1 MRLRVLALLSLSL
14 LITSADALTRPSRAG
29 HLARPTLPAAIDRLE
44 QRHCLAGCPTVLR
57 GHEDRVPSILLRRRG
72 YVLLHSTEDKIP
84 RWVAEYVTRQQLAGD
99 ADRDRSTFA
108 PDPELPKGQR
118 AELSD
123 YRGRQP
129 YDRGHCAPAG
139 NFGNQRLK
147 DESFFLSNMTPQH
160 KELNRKLWRALE
172 ERTRTW
178 VQRRGSAYE
187 LTGGFFYDPL
197 EDHPRTRDG
206 KVPYDVI
213 GPNHVAVPTHYFKII
228 VAKDPVT
235 KQYESIAFVAANGP
249 HPKPKGQPYDFVPL
263 IVSID
268 WIEDK
273 AGINVMPQLTKA
285 EERRLESRVARLW
298 P

>member
-1 MRLRVLALLSLSL
+1 MRTRVLALLSVSL
-14 LITSADALTRPSRAG
+14 LITSASAITRPSRAG
-29 HLARPTLPAAIDRLE
+29 HLARPSIAETPDRLE
-44 QRHCLAGCPTVLR
+44 LRHCFAGCPMVLP
-57 GHEDRVPSILLRRRG
+57 GPEDPSVLLRRRG
-72 YVLLHSTEDKIP
+72 YVLLHSSKDKIP

-99 ADRDRSTFA
+99 ASRDRSAFA
-108 PDPELPKGQR
+108 PDPELPKGAR

-123 YRGRQP
+123 YRGKRP

-139 NFGNQRLK
+139 NFGSQRLK

-160 KELNRKLWRALE
+160 EELNRKLWKALE

-178 VQRRGSAYE
+178 VQVRGSAYE

-206 KVPYDVI
+206 KVEHDVI
-213 GPNHVAVPTHYFKII
+213 GPNQVAVPTHYFKII
-228 VAKDPVT
+228 LAKDPVT
-235 KQYESIAFVAANGP
+235 KQYESIAFVAENRP
-249 HPKPKGQPYDFVPL
+249 YPKPAGKPYDLAPL
-263 IVSID
+263 RVSID

-285 EERRLESRVARLW
+285 EERRLEARVAPLW